1 MKYISSDTNVWI
13 DFLTINRLDWPFK
26 LPYTY
31 LMDEDAI
38 DDEFLNPPSV
48 GVRLVELG
56 LIKTSLSDEEFL
68 LAEEFN
74 AKFLKLSR
82 YDCIALAIAKVRKI
96 ELLTG
101 DRALRAAAV
110 VEGVNVIGTIGILDR
125 LIEGKYITQDE
136 LDHCICD
143 LIKHNGNEV
152 RLPNEELLKRVS
164 YMK

>member
-1 MKYISSDTNVWI
+1 M
-13 DFLTINRLDWPFK
+13 
-26 LPYTY
+26 
-31 LMDEDAI
+31 
-38 DDEFLNPPSV
+38 
-48 GVRLVELG
+48 
-56 LIKTSLSDEEFL
+56 

-143 LIKHNGNEV
+143 LIKHNENEV